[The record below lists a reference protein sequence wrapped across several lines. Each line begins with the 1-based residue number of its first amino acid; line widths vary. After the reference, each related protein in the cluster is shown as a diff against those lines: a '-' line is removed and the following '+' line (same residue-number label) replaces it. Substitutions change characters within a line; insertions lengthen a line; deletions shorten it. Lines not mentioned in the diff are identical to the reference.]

1 MAEIAEE
8 KNIPE
13 MAEDTG
19 IEESLGEAEELEKS
33 ESPKAFEDS
42 GHNGRVKKPVFIHLR
57 SSQ

>member
-19 IEESLGEAEELEKS
+19 IEDSLGEAEELEKA
-33 ESPKAFEDS
+33 KAL
-42 GHNGRVKKPVFIHLR
+42 KPLKIPVITAE
-57 SSQ
+57 

>member
-33 ESPKAFEDS
+33 DAEKAD
-42 GHNGRVKKPVFIHLR
+42 K
-57 SSQ
+57 